1 MEATIYIPI
10 PSAAVHAVYLAILV
24 SAIMVTWQVCRVV
37 NDRAWDADVR
47 RRAKS
52 SLRMSHVAPAPAD
65 VIYRPNPEIAI
76 FKACPWRR
84 PEEEEL
90 MAA

>member
-1 MEATIYIPI
+1 MQATIIIAI
-10 PSAAVHAVYLAILV
+10 PSVAVHAVYLAILFSV
-24 SAIMVTWQVCRVV
+24 VLITWQVSRVV
-37 NDRAWDADVR
+37 ADRSWDMDVR
-47 RRAKS
+47 RRARS
-52 SLRMSHVAPAPAD
+52 QLQMAWVAPAPAD

-84 PEEEEL
+84 TEEEEL